1 MSERNNALRRR
12 VAPFTPLTL
21 ALDEPGGQIKVEL
34 KLAFNMN
41 AGVAIQEKTRAAHRP
56 DGLMLTS
63 IGVDGVWAHIRE
75 PIVQRAMLWA
85 ASLAHQPEYDTAN
98 EEGLETI
105 GSYLQENHSDE
116 VAETLWSAY
125 MAYLSPA
132 KRAFM
137 QKIRDDQAKTR
148 GDKSKNEQSPAE
160 SMPAS
165 PSESTGSNSGPSP
178 EVLVSAP
185 TNSES

>member
-1 MSERNNALRRR
+1 MTEQKALRRR
-12 VAPFTPLTL
+12 IAPFTPITL
-21 ALDEPGGQIKVEL
+21 ELDEPGGKVKVEL

-41 AGVAIQEKTRAAHRP
+41 AGVAVQEKTRAPHRP

-63 IGVDGVWAHIRE
+63 IGFDGVWAHIRE

-85 ASLAHQPEYDTAN
+85 ASLAHHPEYDTATD
-98 EEGLETI
+98 EGLETI
-105 GSYLQENHSDE
+105 GTYLQENNSDE

-137 QKIRDDQAKTR
+137 QKIRDSEEKAR
-148 GDKSKNEQSPAE
+148 GDKPKNEQPPAE
-160 SMPAS
+160 NMPAN